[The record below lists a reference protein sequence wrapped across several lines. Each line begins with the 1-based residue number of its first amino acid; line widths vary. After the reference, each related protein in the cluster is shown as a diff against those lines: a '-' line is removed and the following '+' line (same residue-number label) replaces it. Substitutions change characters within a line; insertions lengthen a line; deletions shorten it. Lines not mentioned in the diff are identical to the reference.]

1 MHHYLYDN
9 EGQGVSYCG
18 EDTLNLHSDH
28 NKRSNKLNDN
38 TIRPTYFDT
47 K

>member
-18 EDTLNLHSDH
+18 EDTLKVHSHH
-28 NKRSNKLNDN
+28 NKRSNKLSDS
-38 TIRPTYFDT
+38 TIRAKCFDT